1 MASEYFWGSKP
12 SDHAPVIGGKQFVYD
27 GAFFLKQKAEKQADY
42 IRENGYLARVQKR
55 SITDRFGNK
64 RKVTGH
70 VYVVF
75 RSRER
80 NKK

>member
-12 SDHAPVIGGKQFVYD
+12 SDHAPLIGGKQFLYD
-27 GAFFLKQKAEKQADY
+27 GAFFAKSKAE
-42 IRENGYLARVQKR
+42 REAETLRSAGYLARIQKK
-55 SITDRFGNK
+55 SITDRFGSK

-75 RSRER
+75 RARDR
-80 NKK
+80 K

>member
-1 MASEYFWGSKP
+1 MTSEYFWGHKP
-12 SDHAPVIGGKQFVYD
+12 SDHAPLIGGKQFIYV
-27 GAFFLKQKAEKQADY
+27 GAFFAKSRAEKEA
-42 IRENGYLARVQKR
+42 ENWKNYGFLVRIKKK

-75 RSRER
+75 RSQGR
-80 NKK
+80 K